1 MDATKP
7 SAEAQAAEFARTG
20 VLIVPGLFSREE
32 ARAWK
37 GACQELL
44 GRLTEEARQRGAPRP
59 TFWQS
64 GVFVGLSIHNPVCRA
79 FARDPRL
86 LDALEPLLGPNM
98 MFWSDKVVFKAEEAD
113 DATPWHQDWPYWRGC
128 HKLNAWV
135 ALDDADATN
144 GCLKLVPGSHLR
156 TVEHDGQAAPGA
168 SFGRR
173 IDPRHIDTS
182 QVLAAPVP
190 AGSVVFFHDLTLHAS
205 YPTTSG
211 RERWAAICT
220 YKDPLA
226 EDLDYPAMTAAAVV
240 RGRDKDGA

>member
-1 MDATKP
+1 MDGMKQ
-7 SAEAQAAEFARTG
+7 SAEACAAEFARAG

-32 ARAWK
+32 ARDWK
-37 GACQELL
+37 EACRELL
-44 GRLTEEARQRGAPRP
+44 ARLTEEARRRGDPRP
-59 TFWQS
+59 KFRQS
-64 GVFVGLSIHNPVCRA
+64 GVFVGLSVHSPACRA

-86 LDALEPLLGPNM
+86 LDALEPLLGPNI

-113 DATPWHQDWPYWRGC
+113 HDTPWHQDWPYWRGC

-135 ALDDADATN
+135 ALDDADPSN

-156 TVEHDGQAAPGA
+156 AADHDGQVAPGA
-168 SFGRR
+168 SFGHR
-173 IDPRHIDTS
+173 IDSQHIDAS
-182 QVLAAPVP
+182 EVLAAPVP

-205 YPTTSG
+205 YPNTSG

-220 YKDPLA
+220 YKDPQD

-240 RGRDKDGA
+240 RGRVREGA